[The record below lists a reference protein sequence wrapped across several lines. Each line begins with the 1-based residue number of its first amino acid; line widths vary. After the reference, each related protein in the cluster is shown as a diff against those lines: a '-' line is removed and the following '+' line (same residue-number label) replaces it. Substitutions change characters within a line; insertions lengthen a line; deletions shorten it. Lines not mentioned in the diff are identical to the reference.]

1 MREGRSVRGPRQARR
16 VGAVSATEGAGP
28 APVAPAAAVFVA
40 GLLGLMTASVLE
52 GQVSYQRGQNVAP
65 AYEGWIAND
74 DGSYSMVFG
83 YMNRNWAEE
92 LDVPVGEEN
101 FFSPG
106 PEDRGQPTHFRPRR
120 NRFVFMVRVP
130 ADFGDQEMVWTLT
143 TAGQTER
150 AYGTLQIDQRL
161 DDIVIASETG
171 ALGIGASDAETRA
184 NQPPVITVEGGDE
197 YRVRVGEPLELA
209 VRMEDDGLEEAI
221 ESWKER
227 RAEAAQAAAERD
239 GPPGLSERQLRP
251 PTRITVQKIVWHH
264 VAWFLYRGGD
274 SDAHP
279 AFDPPQVK
287 TWEDTRT
294 GANSPWAPLW
304 RRTPVPE
311 DGVWRTTVTF
321 DEPGTYILRARGD
334 DGALY
339 HDQDIRV
346 VVSPIASE

>member
-1 MREGRSVRGPRQARR
+1 MRVANIMRR
-16 VGAVSATEGAGP
+16 TEVAVALVAACAVTLAGASRA
-28 APVAPAAAVFVA
+28 
-40 GLLGLMTASVLE
+40 E
-52 GQVSYQRGQNVAP
+52 GQISYQRGQNVAP
-65 AYEGWIAND
+65 AYEGWLENE
-74 DGSYSMVFG
+74 DGSFSMVFG

-92 LDVPVGEEN
+92 LDVPVGDEN

-106 PEDRGQPTHFRPRR
+106 PRDRGQPTHFLPRR

-143 TAGQTER
+143 TAGTTER
-150 AYGTLQIDQRL
+150 AYGTLGIDQRL

-184 NQPPVITVEGGDE
+184 NRAPVITVEGGTT
-197 YRVRVGEPLELA
+197 YRVAVGQPLELA
-209 VRMEDDGLEEAI
+209 VRMEDDGLADAQR
-221 ESWKER
+221 SWKQREA
-227 RAEAAQAAAERD
+227 RAAAAAAQRE
-239 GPPGLSERQLRP
+239 GPPRLSTAQLRA

-264 VAWFLYRGGD
+264 VAWFLYRSDGD
-274 SDAHP
+274 GTPS
-279 AFDPPQVK
+279 FDPPQVK
-287 TWEDTRT
+287 TWEDTRS

-304 RRTPVPE
+304 RRTPIPD

-339 HDQDIRV
+339 HDQDVTV
-346 VVSPIASE
+346 VVSRVTSN

>member
-1 MREGRSVRGPRQARR
+1 MREGRSVTTRPHSGVIAY
-16 VGAVSATEGAGP
+16 
-28 APVAPAAAVFVA
+28 AAAALGV
-40 GLLGLMTASVLE
+40 GLLTLATASALE
-52 GQVSYQRGQNVAP
+52 AQVSYQRGQNVAP

-106 PEDRGQPTHFRPRR
+106 PEDRRQPTHFRPRR

-227 RAEAAQAAAERD
+227 RVEAAQAAAERD

-264 VAWFLYRGGD
+264 VAWFLYRGD
-274 SDAHP
+274 PDAHP

-304 RRTPVPE
+304 RRPPVPE

-339 HDQDIRV
+339 HDQDIRI